1 MSAETAL
8 VLDIVTSPVQVAALA
23 GYLIYEV
30 TEPIA
35 KGVVGGA
42 VCLVWP
48 PSAQRTHYE
57 RKSASRLIR
66 SNPSLV
72 ADGSFTAVGEN
83 GRPTPRTLAF
93 AEALRDPEIRFP
105 PDILETTIERLRAV
119 PQAIPAFAPIF
130 ARPELDAAALERL
143 RPTVEEWSRDW
154 SRDCA
159 REFARN
165 PNLAP
170 RDAPPPEPT
179 ATSDGLLVALRDDPT
194 LVLKDSVFWSASGPE
209 ARAALEALL
218 ADESAPVPDRVL
230 VFLGTILLG
239 GDPNAEALLRADAD
253 GRLADSVA
261 LRRELAAELARR
273 SAELDAHAE
282 DAEENKQ

>member
-48 PSAQRTHYE
+48 PSAQRAHYE

-105 PDILETTIERLRAV
+105 PDILEATVERLRAV

-159 REFARN
+159 RQFARN

-170 RDAPPPEPT
+170 RSRAPPFRQAFRIAQRWRFSE
-179 ATSDGLLVALRDDPT
+179 LLGCCQGAMWRSSFSSKAGIVSPGG
-194 LVLKDSVFWSASGPE
+194 VSAS
-209 ARAALEALL
+209 
-218 ADESAPVPDRVL
+218 SPDM
-230 VFLGTILLG
+230 
-239 GDPNAEALLRADAD
+239 NC
-253 GRLADSVA
+253 SVS
-261 LRRELAAELARR
+261 R
-273 SAELDAHAE
+273 
-282 DAEENKQ
+282 